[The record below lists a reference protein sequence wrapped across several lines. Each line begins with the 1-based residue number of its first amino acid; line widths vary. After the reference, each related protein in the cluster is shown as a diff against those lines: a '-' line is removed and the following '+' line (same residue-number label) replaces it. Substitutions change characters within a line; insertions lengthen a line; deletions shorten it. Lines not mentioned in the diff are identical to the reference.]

1 VLDLSHLKEIPD
13 PLGDPARTLSAP
25 SPSARPPPVDA
36 ARPQLP
42 APDRFQSARQRRRTM
57 LVCISWWLGQLALWG
72 VRPDLP
78 SLSTGYL
85 VLLVVLPALM
95 AAVCSIAALAPGR
108 LGLGASRSLLV
119 SLAAASPL
127 AFWLVAFTAPA
138 PVGLATTRSPLEA
151 ALVCSGLLL
160 GWMSVPLWATTR
172 ALRGAFAAS
181 AAWRSALG
189 ALSVGLCAA
198 ATLNL
203 HCANSDRWHIA
214 LAHGTP
220 IALAALGGA
229 FVLTRWL
236 RS

>member
-1 VLDLSHLKEIPD
+1 VLDLSRLQEIPD
-13 PLGDPARTLSAP
+13 PVRDAP
-25 SPSARPPPVDA
+25 RALESPQPSVPPPLGKEIRA
-36 ARPQLP
+36 STRGE
-42 APDRFQSARQRRRTM
+42 SARQRRRTV
-57 LVCISWWLGQLALWG
+57 LVCASWWLGQLFLWG

-78 SLSTGYL
+78 SLSWGYL
-85 VLLVVLPALM
+85 LLLVVLPAVV
-95 AAVCSIAALAPGR
+95 AALCSYAALAPGR

-119 SLAAASPL
+119 LLAAASPL
-127 AFWLVAFTAPA
+127 AFSLVAFTAPA
-138 PVGLATTRSPLEA
+138 PAGLGTARSALEA
-151 ALVCSGLLL
+151 ALVCIGLLL
-160 GWMSVPLWATTR
+160 GWMSVPLLATTR

-181 AAWRSALG
+181 AGWRSALA

-214 LAHGTP
+214 LAHGAP

-236 RS
+236 QS